1 MPVVRRAHP
10 AMHTRFEAIL
20 AGEDAEHLEAVGTL
34 VFEEVDRVEQLLS
47 LFDPASE
54 IARINRNACGQP
66 LKISVEL
73 ADVLQQCRDWFYRTE
88 STFDI
93 VMARGRAQRLGWQD
107 IELDPVARTVAI
119 HNPEVAFDFGGFG
132 KGYALD
138 RASAVLRQYGIQD
151 AFLHAGTSSALAIG
165 IDREHNRPWHATVGL
180 GTTRHVL
187 KLPDL
192 ALSTSATVDEHN
204 TPCEVV
210 DPRSGELV
218 AGRKSCFVVAETAAI
233 AEILSTAMLIL
244 GPLGSRLRESWY
256 DDGDRR
262 LRRVGWYEGA
272 PGYERYTEGGYR
284 QR

>member
-47 LFDPASE
+47 RFDPASE

-66 LKISVEL
+66 LKVSVEL

-93 VMARGRAQRLGWQD
+93 VMARGQAQRLGWQD

-119 HNPEVAFDFGGFG
+119 HNPEAAFDFGGFG

-138 RASAVLRQYGIQD
+138 RASGVLRQYGIDD
-151 AFLHAGTSSALAIG
+151 AFLHAGTSSVLTMG
-165 IDREHNRPWHATVGL
+165 SDPQRNQPWRTAVGL
-180 GTTRHVL
+180 GKMQHMVELQNT
-187 KLPDL
+187 

-204 TPCEVV
+204 SPCEVI

-233 AEILSTAMLIL
+233 AEILSTALLIL
-244 GPLGSRLRESWY
+244 GPQGSRLRESWH

-262 LRRVGWYEGA
+262 LRRVGWYEGE
-272 PGYERYTEGGYR
+272 PGYERYTEGGFR